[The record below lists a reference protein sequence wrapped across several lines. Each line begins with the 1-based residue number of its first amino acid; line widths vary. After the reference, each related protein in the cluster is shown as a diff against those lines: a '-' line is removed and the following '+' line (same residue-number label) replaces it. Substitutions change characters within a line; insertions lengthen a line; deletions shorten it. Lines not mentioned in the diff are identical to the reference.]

1 MTTLEGVFPVIS
13 TPFTDTD
20 ELDPSTLQREIDWL
34 IEGGVD
40 GLTIA
45 MVSEVLRLSE
55 AERRTLTEL
64 TVEHT
69 GGRVPVIAS
78 VGAET
83 TRLAISYATHAQE
96 AGATAV
102 MAISPMA
109 VALPD
114 DQIATYFRTII
125 ESIEIPVVVQ
135 DASGYLGRA
144 LPISL
149 YVDLIDRY
157 GADRVYVKPEASPIG
172 PRLSTL
178 REASGGRARVFEGTG
193 GLMLVDSF
201 SRGIVGTMP
210 GAEMPW
216 AIVAL
221 WRALLDGEQER
232 AWRIHGLIA
241 ALVSL
246 QTSLDS
252 FIAVEKHMLVRQ
264 GVFISENRR
273 QPVAF
278 ILDAETRAAVDR
290 LTDELLVACTTN

>member
-1 MTTLEGVFPVIS
+1 MGSLTGVYPVIS
-13 TPFTDTD
+13 TPFSDSD
-20 ELDPSTLQREIDWL
+20 EIDVAILQREIDWL
-34 IEGGVD
+34 INCGVD

-55 AERRTLTEL
+55 SERRTLAEI
-64 TVEHT
+64 TVSHAA
-69 GGRVPVIAS
+69 GRVPVITS

-83 TRLAISYATHAQE
+83 TRLAVAYAQHAQE
-96 AGATAV
+96 IGASAV
-102 MAISPMA
+102 MAIAPMA

-114 DQIATYFRTII
+114 EQITTYFRHII
-125 ESIEIPVVVQ
+125 ESIDIPVVVQ

-149 YVDLIDRY
+149 YVDLIDNY
-157 GADRVYVKPEASPIG
+157 GADRVYVKPEAAPIG
-172 PRLSTL
+172 QRLSAL
-178 REASGGRARVFEGTG
+178 RDASDARARVFEGTG

-216 AIVAL
+216 ALVAL
-221 WRALLDGEQER
+221 WRALEAREEQR
-232 AWRIHGLIA
+232 ISQIHGLIA

-264 GVFISENRR
+264 GIFTHTHRR
-273 QPVAF
+273 QPVGF
-278 ILDAETRAAVDR
+278 ELDTETIAAVDR
-290 LTDELLVACTTN
+290 LTDQLLDACS

>member
-1 MTTLEGVFPVIS
+1 MTSLAGVFPVIS

-20 ELDPSTLQREIDWL
+20 EIDVEVLQREVNWL
-34 IEGGVD
+34 IDTEVD

-55 AERRTLTEL
+55 SERRMITEL
-64 TVEHT
+64 TVTHAA
-69 GGRVPVIAS
+69 GRVPVITS

-83 TRLAISYATHAQE
+83 TRLAVAFAKHAQDV
-96 AGATAV
+96 GAAAV

-114 DQIATYFRTII
+114 EQITTYFRNII
-125 ESIEIPVVVQ
+125 ESIEIPVVIQ

-149 YVDLIDRY
+149 YVDLIDAY
-157 GADRVYVKPEASPIG
+157 GPDRVYVKPEASPIG
-172 PRLSTL
+172 PRLSSL
-178 REASGGRARVFEGTG
+178 RDASAGRARVFEGTG

-201 SRGIVGTMP
+201 ARGIVGTMP

-216 AIVAL
+216 ALVAL
-221 WRALLDGEQER
+221 WRALHDGDTGRVTQ
-232 AWRIHGLIA
+232 IHGLIS

-252 FIAVEKHMLVRQ
+252 FVAVEKHMLVRQ
-264 GVFISENRR
+264 GIFANTNRR
-273 QPVAF
+273 QPVGF
-278 ILDAETRAAVDR
+278 ELDGETIAAVDR
-290 LTDELLVACTTN
+290 LTDQLREVCA

>member
-1 MTTLEGVFPVIS
+1 MTNLAGVFPVIS

-20 ELDPSTLQREIDWL
+20 EIDVEVLQREVNWL
-34 IEGGVD
+34 IDTEVD

-55 AERRTLTEL
+55 SERRMVTEL
-64 TVEHT
+64 TVTHAA
-69 GGRVPVIAS
+69 GRVPVITS

-83 TRLAISYATHAQE
+83 TRLAVAFAKHAQDV
-96 AGATAV
+96 GAAAV

-114 DQIATYFRTII
+114 EQITTYFRNII
-125 ESIEIPVVVQ
+125 ESIEIPVVIQ

-149 YVDLIDRY
+149 YVDLIDAY
-157 GADRVYVKPEASPIG
+157 GPDRVYVKPEASPIG
-172 PRLSTL
+172 PRLSSL
-178 REASGGRARVFEGTG
+178 RDASAGRARVFEGTG

-201 SRGIVGTMP
+201 ARGIVGTMP

-216 AIVAL
+216 ALVAL
-221 WRALLDGEQER
+221 WRALDEGDTRRVTQ
-232 AWRIHGLIA
+232 IHGLIS

-252 FIAVEKHMLVRQ
+252 FVAVEKHMLVRQ
-264 GVFISENRR
+264 GIFANTNRR
-273 QPVAF
+273 QPVGF
-278 ILDAETRAAVDR
+278 ELDGETISAVDR
-290 LTDELLVACTTN
+290 LTDQLREVCA

>member
-1 MTTLEGVFPVIS
+1 MSSLTGVYPVVS
-13 TPFTDTD
+13 TPFDAHD
-20 ELDPSTLQREIDWL
+20 EIDVPILHREIDWL
-34 IEGGVD
+34 INCEVD

-55 AERRTLTEL
+55 SERRALAES
-64 TVEHT
+64 TVSHVA
-69 GGRVPVIAS
+69 GRVPVITS

-83 TRLAISYATHAQE
+83 TRLAVAYAQHAQE
-96 AGATAV
+96 IGARAV

-114 DQIATYFRTII
+114 EQITTYFRHII
-125 ESIEIPVVVQ
+125 ESIDIPVVVQ

-149 YVDLIDRY
+149 YVDLIDTY

-172 PRLSTL
+172 PRLSAL
-178 REASGGRARVFEGTG
+178 RDASDGRARVFEGTG

-216 AIVAL
+216 ALVAL
-221 WRALLDGEQER
+221 WRALEARDEQQIR
-232 AWRIHGLIA
+232 QIHGLIA

-252 FIAVEKHMLVRQ
+252 FVAVEKHMLVRQ
-264 GVFISENRR
+264 GIFTNTNRR
-273 QPVAF
+273 QPVGYE
-278 ILDAETRAAVDR
+278 LDAETVVAVDR
-290 LTDELLVACTTN
+290 LTDQLLEVCS

>member
-1 MTTLEGVFPVIS
+1 MSSLTGVYPVVS
-13 TPFTDTD
+13 TPFDAHD
-20 ELDPSTLQREIDWL
+20 EIDVPILHREIDWL
-34 IEGGVD
+34 INCEVD

-55 AERRTLTEL
+55 SERRALAES
-64 TVEHT
+64 TVSHVA
-69 GGRVPVIAS
+69 GRVPVITS

-83 TRLAISYATHAQE
+83 TRLAVAYAQHAQE
-96 AGATAV
+96 IGARAV

-114 DQIATYFRTII
+114 EQITTYFRHII
-125 ESIEIPVVVQ
+125 ESIDIPVVVQ

-149 YVDLIDRY
+149 YVDLIDTY

-172 PRLSTL
+172 PRLSAL
-178 REASGGRARVFEGTG
+178 RDASDGRARVFEGTG

-216 AIVAL
+216 AVVAL
-221 WRALLDGEQER
+221 WRALEARDEQQIR
-232 AWRIHGLIA
+232 KIHGLIA

-252 FIAVEKHMLVRQ
+252 FVAVEKHMLVRQ
-264 GVFISENRR
+264 GIFTNTNRR
-273 QPVAF
+273 QPVGYE
-278 ILDAETRAAVDR
+278 LDAETVVAVDR
-290 LTDELLVACTTN
+290 LTDQLLEVCS

>member
-1 MTTLEGVFPVIS
+1 MSSLTGVYPVIS
-13 TPFTDTD
+13 TPFDARD
-20 ELDPSTLQREIDWL
+20 EIDVPILHREIDWL
-34 IEGGVD
+34 INCEVD

-55 AERRTLTEL
+55 SERRALAES
-64 TVEHT
+64 TVSHVA
-69 GGRVPVIAS
+69 GRVPVINS

-83 TRLAISYATHAQE
+83 TRLAVAYAQHAQE
-96 AGATAV
+96 IGARAV

-114 DQIATYFRTII
+114 EQITTYFRHII
-125 ESIEIPVVVQ
+125 ESIDIPVVVQ

-149 YVDLIDRY
+149 YVDLIDTY

-172 PRLSTL
+172 PRLSAL
-178 REASGGRARVFEGTG
+178 RDASDGRARVFEGTG

-216 AIVAL
+216 AVVAL
-221 WRALLDGEQER
+221 WRALEARDEQQIR
-232 AWRIHGLIA
+232 KIHGLIA

-252 FIAVEKHMLVRQ
+252 FVAVEKHMLVRQ
-264 GVFISENRR
+264 GIFTNTNRR
-273 QPVAF
+273 QPVGYE
-278 ILDAETRAAVDR
+278 LDAETVVAVDR
-290 LTDELLVACTTN
+290 LTDQLLEVCS

>member
-1 MTTLEGVFPVIS
+1 MSSLTGVYPVVS
-13 TPFTDTD
+13 TPFDAHD
-20 ELDPSTLQREIDWL
+20 EIDVPILHREIDWL
-34 IEGGVD
+34 INCEVD

-55 AERRTLTEL
+55 SERRALAES
-64 TVEHT
+64 TVSHVA
-69 GGRVPVIAS
+69 GRVPVITS

-83 TRLAISYATHAQE
+83 TRLAVAYAQHAQE
-96 AGATAV
+96 IGARAV

-114 DQIATYFRTII
+114 EQIATYFRHII
-125 ESIEIPVVVQ
+125 ESIDIPVVVQ

-149 YVDLIDRY
+149 YVDLIDTY
-157 GADRVYVKPEASPIG
+157 GTDRVYVKPEASPIG
-172 PRLSTL
+172 PRLSAL
-178 REASGGRARVFEGTG
+178 RDASDGRARVFEGTG

-216 AIVAL
+216 ALVAL
-221 WRALLDGEQER
+221 WRALEARDEQQIR
-232 AWRIHGLIA
+232 QIHGLIA

-252 FIAVEKHMLVRQ
+252 FVAVEKHMLVRQ
-264 GVFISENRR
+264 GIFTNTKRR
-273 QPVAF
+273 QPVGYE
-278 ILDAETRAAVDR
+278 LDAETVVAVDR
-290 LTDELLVACTTN
+290 LTDQLLEVCS

>member
-1 MTTLEGVFPVIS
+1 MTSLAGVFPVIS

-20 ELDPSTLQREIDWL
+20 EIDVEVLQREVNWL
-34 IEGGVD
+34 IDTEVD

-55 AERRTLTEL
+55 SERRMITEL
-64 TVEHT
+64 TVTHAA
-69 GGRVPVIAS
+69 GRVPVITS

-83 TRLAISYATHAQE
+83 TRLAVAFAKHAQDV
-96 AGATAV
+96 GAAAV

-114 DQIATYFRTII
+114 EQITTYFRNII
-125 ESIEIPVVVQ
+125 ESIEIPVVIQ

-149 YVDLIDRY
+149 YVDLIDAY
-157 GADRVYVKPEASPIG
+157 GPDRVYVKPEASPIG
-172 PRLSTL
+172 PRLSSL
-178 REASGGRARVFEGTG
+178 RDASAGRARVFEGTG

-201 SRGIVGTMP
+201 ARGIVGTMP

-216 AIVAL
+216 ALVAL
-221 WRALLDGEQER
+221 WRALHDGDTRRVTQ
-232 AWRIHGLIA
+232 IHGLIS

-252 FIAVEKHMLVRQ
+252 FVAVEKHMLVRQ
-264 GVFISENRR
+264 GIFANTNRR
-273 QPVAF
+273 QPVGF
-278 ILDAETRAAVDR
+278 ELDGETISAVDR
-290 LTDELLVACTTN
+290 LTDQLREVCA

>member
-1 MTTLEGVFPVIS
+1 MTSLAGVFPVIS

-20 ELDPSTLQREIDWL
+20 EIDVEVLQREVNWL
-34 IEGGVD
+34 IDTEVD

-55 AERRTLTEL
+55 SERRMITEL
-64 TVEHT
+64 TVTHAA
-69 GGRVPVIAS
+69 GRVPVITS

-83 TRLAISYATHAQE
+83 TRLAVAFAKHAQDV
-96 AGATAV
+96 GAAAV

-114 DQIATYFRTII
+114 EQITTYFRNII
-125 ESIEIPVVVQ
+125 ESIEIPVVIQ

-149 YVDLIDRY
+149 YVDLIDAY
-157 GADRVYVKPEASPIG
+157 GPDRVYVKPEASPIG
-172 PRLSTL
+172 PRLSSL
-178 REASGGRARVFEGTG
+178 RDASAGRARVFEGTG

-201 SRGIVGTMP
+201 ARGIVGTMP

-216 AIVAL
+216 ALVAL
-221 WRALLDGEQER
+221 WRALHDGDTGRVTQ
-232 AWRIHGLIA
+232 IHGLIS

-252 FIAVEKHMLVRQ
+252 FVAVEKHMLVRQ
-264 GVFISENRR
+264 GIFANTNRR
-273 QPVAF
+273 QPVGF
-278 ILDAETRAAVDR
+278 ELDGETISAVDR
-290 LTDELLVACTTN
+290 LTDQLREVCA

>member
-232 AWRIHGLIA
+232 ASRIHGLIA

>member
-1 MTTLEGVFPVIS
+1 MSNLAGVYPVIS
-13 TPFTDTD
+13 TPFTDD
-20 ELDPSTLQREIDWL
+20 DEIDVEVLRHEVNWL
-34 IEGGVD
+34 IGCGVD

-55 AERRTLTEL
+55 QERRTVAEL
-64 TVEHT
+64 TVAASD
-69 GGRVPVIAS
+69 GRVPVITS

-83 TRLAISYATHAQE
+83 TRMAVGYAKHAQE
-96 AGATAV
+96 IGAAAV
-102 MAISPMA
+102 MAIAPMA
-109 VALPD
+109 VSLPD
-114 DQIATYFRTII
+114 DQIANYFRQII
-125 ESIEIPVVVQ
+125 ESIAIPVVVQ

-172 PRLSTL
+172 PRLSAL
-178 REASGGRARVFEGTG
+178 RDATAGRARVFEGTG

-216 AIVAL
+216 ALVAL
-221 WRALLDGEQER
+221 WRALNDGDEQRVLEVN
-232 AWRIHGLIA
+232 GLIA

-252 FIAVEKHMLVRQ
+252 FIAVEKHMLVAQ
-264 GVFISENRR
+264 QVFTNTHRR
-273 QPVAF
+273 QPVGF
-278 ILDAETRAAVDR
+278 DLDEETLNHVNR
-290 LTDELLVACTTN
+290 LTEQLRMVCGLN

>member
-1 MTTLEGVFPVIS
+1 MTSLAGVFPVIS

-20 ELDPSTLQREIDWL
+20 EIDVEVLQREVNWL
-34 IEGGVD
+34 IDTEVD

-55 AERRTLTEL
+55 SERRMVTEL
-64 TVEHT
+64 TVTHAA
-69 GGRVPVIAS
+69 GRVPVITS

-83 TRLAISYATHAQE
+83 TRLAVAFAKHAQDV
-96 AGATAV
+96 GAAAV

-114 DQIATYFRTII
+114 EQITTYFRNII
-125 ESIEIPVVVQ
+125 ESIEIPVVIQ

-149 YVDLIDRY
+149 YVDLLDAY
-157 GADRVYVKPEASPIG
+157 GPDRVYVKPEASPIG
-172 PRLSTL
+172 PRLSSL
-178 REASGGRARVFEGTG
+178 RDASAGRARVFEGTG

-201 SRGIVGTMP
+201 ARGIVGTMP

-216 AIVAL
+216 ALVAL
-221 WRALLDGEQER
+221 WRALDDGDTGRVTQ
-232 AWRIHGLIA
+232 IHGLIS

-252 FIAVEKHMLVRQ
+252 FVAVEKHMLVRQ
-264 GVFISENRR
+264 GIFANTNRR
-273 QPVAF
+273 QPVGF
-278 ILDAETRAAVDR
+278 ELDGETISAVDR
-290 LTDELLVACTTN
+290 LTDQLREVCA

>member
-1 MTTLEGVFPVIS
+1 MSSLTGVYPVVS
-13 TPFTDTD
+13 TPFDAHD
-20 ELDPSTLQREIDWL
+20 EIDVPILHREIDWL
-34 IEGGVD
+34 INCEVD

-55 AERRTLTEL
+55 CERRALAES
-64 TVEHT
+64 TVSHVA
-69 GGRVPVIAS
+69 GRVPVITS

-83 TRLAISYATHAQE
+83 TRLAVAYAQHAQE
-96 AGATAV
+96 IGARAV

-114 DQIATYFRTII
+114 EQIATYFRHII
-125 ESIEIPVVVQ
+125 ESIDIPVVVQ

-149 YVDLIDRY
+149 YVDLIDTY
-157 GADRVYVKPEASPIG
+157 GTDRVYVKPEASPIG
-172 PRLSTL
+172 PRLSAL
-178 REASGGRARVFEGTG
+178 RDASDGRARVFEGTG

-216 AIVAL
+216 ALVAL
-221 WRALLDGEQER
+221 WRALEARDEQQIR
-232 AWRIHGLIA
+232 QIHGLIA

-252 FIAVEKHMLVRQ
+252 FVAVEKHMLVRQ
-264 GVFISENRR
+264 GIFTNTKRR
-273 QPVAF
+273 QPVGYE
-278 ILDAETRAAVDR
+278 LDAETVVAVDR
-290 LTDELLVACTTN
+290 LTDQLLEVCS